1 MAVDN
6 RFRGGQAMKRA
17 LVFAAAALLGIG
29 VTQSVVASSKPDI
42 AKTYFERRNCHLAYD
57 VLVEDNSAGRGIAAA
72 DVEWARSYE
81 NAGTAGEACPE
92 PPETLLARSSNRIV
106 ANQEVLAVVN
116 RYRERDPRAKFE
128 LAYSVLTG
136 KFTGVGPEVGW
147 AMLREA
153 AAAGEPSSLF
163 LLGNGHVAGL
173 FNNNQ
178 ADYASGHPLI
188 EQAAQAGHIDAMF
201 LVGNMYKEGIGVRK
215 DSRRAFEYYR
225 QAAERGHSYAT
236 IMAFSMISEGE
247 GTRKDF
253 DLAYRLGRSMA
264 EQGEVYGAV
273 MAASALLQ
281 SRDVLA
287 HKDEALYWMDVAIR
301 DGDADIRSQITP
313 LRAQAVEIYNRPPPP
328 PRDYSPRPFKAC
340 PMKTVCLV
348 NSSGVQWQCTT
359 NKDYWNDCDG

>member
-1 MAVDN
+1 
-6 RFRGGQAMKRA
+6 MKRA
-17 LVFAAAALLGIG
+17 VAVALSALLCVVASQA
-29 VTQSVVASSKPDI
+29 VTASSKPDL
-42 AKTYFERRNCHLAYD
+42 AKAYFERHNCHLAYD
-57 VLVEDNSAGRGIAAA
+57 LLVEDNAAGRSIAAG
-72 DVEWARSYE
+72 DVEWARGYE
-81 NAGTAGEACPE
+81 SASTAGEACPD
-92 PPETLLARSSNRIV
+92 PSETLLARSSNRV
-106 ANQEVLAVVN
+106 VESREVLAVVN

-136 KFTGVGPEVGW
+136 KFTEVGPEVAW

-153 AAAGEPSSLF
+153 ADAGEPSALF
-163 LLGNGHVAGL
+163 LLGSAHVGGL

-178 ADYASGHPLI
+178 ADYASGRPLI

-201 LVGNMYKEGIGVRK
+201 MIGNMYKDGIGGRK
-215 DSRRAFEYYR
+215 NSERAFEFYR
-225 QAAERGHSYAT
+225 QAAERGHAYAT
-236 IMAFSMISEGE
+236 IMAFAMISEGE

-281 SRDVLA
+281 SRDVMN
-287 HKDEALYWMDVAIR
+287 HKDEALYWMDVVMR
-301 DGDADIRSQITP
+301 DGDDELRVQIAP
-313 LRAQAVEIYNRPPPP
+313 LRAQAIEIYNRPPPP

-340 PMKTVCLV
+340 PMKRVCLV